1 VSSGSSGG
9 GGEGGPPAE
18 NDGRP
23 GDERPEPS
31 GLAGQES
38 SEVSGLSGQELESE
52 EQQEAPHIEELFA
65 FSYEHRV
72 RYDEVDAQGIVGN
85 ASWLDILQLG
95 RIEYLR
101 YLGLMME
108 GGSTSPVQAVVR
120 RSVVDYL
127 APARFDDPLLIR
139 VRTSYLGIRSAV
151 IEYVVDN
158 LDTGLRPV
166 VGETVL
172 VCLDIAQFRSI
183 AWPQVWRDRV
193 AELEGEH
200 LQIGQR

>member
-1 VSSGSSGG
+1 VSSSSSGA
-9 GGEGGPPAE
+9 GGEGGPPE
-18 NDGRP
+18 ESDGQ
-23 GDERPEPS
+23 PEPS
-31 GLAGQES
+31 EQEP
-38 SEVSGLSGQELESE
+38 SGQEPSGQPEAE
-52 EQQEAPHIEELFA
+52 QEAPHIEDLFA
-65 FSYEHRV
+65 FSCEHRV

-85 ASWLDILQLG
+85 ASWLEILQFG

-139 VRTSYLGIRSAV
+139 VRTSYLGMRSAV